1 MTYRDILIP
10 LLTYPTPAPR
20 SALVSGARLARRLGG
35 TVTAVAAG
43 VQIKP
48 MRNRLAN
55 LLAGIDDLVRE
66 ENARNVA
73 VCETLGRDWL
83 AVAAEEGVETQL
95 LKQTSELYG
104 EQDALTL
111 LARSR
116 DVSLISVGPV
126 VEADQPVAE
135 AVLFGAGRPVIIYPE
150 AVEVVRAERFGRVVI
165 GWDGGRAA
173 ARALAD
179 ALPILKS
186 AGEVRV
192 LTVTGEKSVAKGAGA
207 SEIVRHL
214 AVHGVRSEA
223 VETPMGSTGA
233 GDVVDGYAREIGAD
247 LLVVGAFGHSRA
259 REFILGGVTQQ
270 LLRAP
275 AYPVLLSH

>member
-1 MTYRDILIP
+1 MTYRDILLP
-10 LLTYPTPAPR
+10 LLSYPTPAPH

-43 VQIKP
+43 IQIKP

-55 LLAGIDDLVRE
+55 LMAGIDELVAE
-66 ENARNVA
+66 ENTRNLA

-95 LKQTSELYG
+95 LRQISELYG
-104 EQDALTL
+104 EQEAITV

-116 DVSLISVGPV
+116 DLSLISVGPV

-150 AVEVVRAERFGRVVI
+150 AVEIAPAERFSRVVV

-179 ALPILKS
+179 GLPILRE
-186 AGEVRV
+186 AGEVSV
-192 LTVTGEKSVAKGAGA
+192 LTVTGEKALAKGAGA
-207 SEIVRHL
+207 SEVVRHL
-214 AVHGVRSEA
+214 SAHGVRAEV
-223 VETPMGSTGA
+223 VERPLGSSRA
-233 GDVVDGYAREIGAD
+233 GDIVDGYAREVGAD
-247 LLVVGAFGHSRA
+247 LLIIGAFGHSRA

>member
-1 MTYRDILIP
+1 MTYRDILLP

-35 TVTAVAAG
+35 AVTAVPAG
-43 VQIKP
+43 VHIKP

-55 LLAGIDDLVRE
+55 LMAGIDELVRE
-66 ENARNVA
+66 ENARNRA

-95 LKQTSELYG
+95 LPQTSELYG
-104 EQDALTL
+104 EQEALTV

-116 DVSLISVGPV
+116 DVSLISVGPE

-150 AVEVVRAERFGRVVI
+150 AGEIARAERFSRVVV

-179 ALPILKS
+179 ALPILKT

-192 LTVTGEKSVAKGAGA
+192 LTVTGEKPLAKGVGA
-207 SEIVRHL
+207 AEVVRHL
-214 AVHGVRSEA
+214 AAHGVRSDV
-223 VETPMGSTGA
+223 VEKPLGSERA
-233 GDVVDGYAREIGAD
+233 GDVVDGYAREVGAD
-247 LLVVGAFGHSRA
+247 LLVIGAFGHSRA